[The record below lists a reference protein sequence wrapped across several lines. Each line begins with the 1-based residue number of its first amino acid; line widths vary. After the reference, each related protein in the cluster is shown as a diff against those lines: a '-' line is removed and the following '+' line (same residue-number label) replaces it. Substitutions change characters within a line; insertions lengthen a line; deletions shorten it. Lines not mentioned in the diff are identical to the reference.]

1 MLNRFAGAP
10 LCGGMTASPAVMSR
24 LVVCGP
30 DRRIEVAVPAAV
42 AVADLLP
49 ALLHHLGD
57 HLADAG
63 LAHGGWVL
71 QRLGGP
77 PLDEDGT
84 VATLGLHDGEVVYL
98 RPRADQIPPVH
109 FDDLIDGVA
118 TGVADRTGRWRPAM
132 VGWACAGSSTA
143 VIALGL
149 GVLAL
154 PGPPGARS
162 FAAAV
167 LAVLCLAG
175 AFSLTRALA
184 ERALGMVCALG
195 AVAAAGLAG
204 SIAPDLTAGSGLVS
218 SGGPQVL
225 TGSAAALVAALLA
238 AALVGRSGPVFAAV
252 AAAAVFGVLGAG
264 TATLFGC
271 SGVQAAALT
280 AVLATV
286 GTVVVPMLAARLAN
300 VRMAPLPTRPEQL
313 QDDIDPE
320 PSGPLLARAAAAD
333 RFMTGLYA
341 GTAVPVAVS
350 MVLLAMQP
358 GWSAPALATLVAVVR
373 LLMLRPMTS
382 AWHRLALALPAV
394 LGLALVA
401 GYVLSHATLLARLVT
416 GLVFVPVAVAQLVML
431 ARTMPGGRVSPY
443 WGRAGDVTQ
452 LLATV
457 ALLPVL
463 LAVLDVYAFARALGG

>member
-1 MLNRFAGAP
+1 
-10 LCGGMTASPAVMSR
+10 MTASPAVMSR

-30 DRRIEVAVPAAV
+30 DRQIEVAVPATV
-42 AVADLLP
+42 VVADLLP

-84 VATLGLHDGEVVYL
+84 VGLLGLHDGEVVYL
-98 RPRADQIPPVH
+98 RPQADQIPPVH

-118 TGVADRTGRWRPAM
+118 TGVSHRTGLWRPAM
-132 VGWACAGSSTA
+132 VGWACAGLSTV
-143 VIALGL
+143 VIVLGL
-149 GVLAL
+149 GLLAV
-154 PGPPGARS
+154 PGPPSARS
-162 FAAAV
+162 LAAAV
-167 LAVLCLAG
+167 VAVLCLAG
-175 AFSLTRALA
+175 AFSLTRAFA
-184 ERALGMVCALG
+184 ERALGLVCALG

-204 SIAPDLTAGSGLVS
+204 LIAPDLIEASSPVS
-218 SGGPQVL
+218 FGGPQVL
-225 TGSAAALVAALLA
+225 TGSAAALVVALLA
-238 AALVGRSGPVFAAV
+238 AALVGSAGPVFAAFAV
-252 AAAAVFGVLGAG
+252 AAVFGLFGAG

-300 VRMAPLPTRPEQL
+300 VRMAPLPTRPEHL
-313 QDDIDPE
+313 QEDIDPE

-341 GTAVPVAVS
+341 GTAVPAAVS
-350 MVLLAMQP
+350 MVLLATQP
-358 GWSAPALATLVAVVR
+358 SWSAPALAALVAVVR

-394 LGLALVA
+394 LGLALVI
-401 GYVLSHATLLARLVT
+401 GHVLTQATLLARLVT
-416 GLVFVPVAVAQLVML
+416 GVVLVPFAVAQLVVL
-431 ARTMPGGRVSPY
+431 ARTMPRRRVSPY

-463 LAVLDVYAFARALGG
+463 LAVLDVYALARALGG